1 MISLNNLSVQ
11 YSGNFLFD
19 HISFNINEKDRIGL
33 VGKNGAGK
41 TTLLRVIAKLQSPE
55 SGDVATPKG
64 LTIGYLPQEKIHTS
78 EKNIYDEALTAFS
91 EIYTLEKKIA
101 QLNKQLA
108 ERTDYE
114 SQDYMDLVKK
124 LNVYTEQYNI
134 SGGNTIEADTEKI
147 LLGLGYKREEFN
159 NSMKKFSGGWQMRVE
174 IAKILLKKPDL
185 ILLDEPTNHLDIE
198 SIQWLEEFL
207 SKCHGAVIIVSHDRA
222 FLDNITNRTIEISL
236 GKIYD
241 YKASYSEYVKLRDER
256 IENQAA
262 AYNNQQ
268 KQVQQ
273 IEHFIERFRYKASKA
288 RQVQSKIKML
298 EKMDTIKIDEVDET
312 TIHFYFPLA
321 PHSGKI
327 VLEAI
332 NAGKTYGNK
341 EVLKNNDFIIEK
353 GAKVAF
359 VGRNGEGKTTLVR
372 MINEEIPFEGQV
384 KKGHNVKIGYYAQN
398 QAQQL
403 DTSKT
408 VFETIDDIAVGDVR
422 KRVRN
427 ILGSFLFSG
436 ETIEKKVKVLSGGE
450 KSRLA
455 LACLLLEPVN
465 LLILDEPTNHLDMV
479 SKDILKN
486 ALIRFDGTLI
496 VVSHDRDFLQGLT
509 DRVYEF
515 KNKKIREYKGDIYNF
530 LEQRKIE
537 SLDELN
543 KKNSKKTSGNKSLSN
558 NKNKNLW
565 LKKKEHE
572 KKLRK
577 ISNSIKQCELD
588 IHNLEQELE
597 KMNRILKNP
606 QDNNKKINEMDIFTK
621 YEGSKA
627 QLEKEMNHWENL
639 QLELEELQ
647 NQKPI

>member
-1 MISLNNLSVQ
+1 MISLNNLSIQ

-55 SGDVATPKG
+55 SGDVATPKD

-78 EKNIYDEALTAFS
+78 EKSIYDEALSAFS
-91 EIYTLEKKIA
+91 EIYTLERKIA

-114 SQDYMDLVKK
+114 SEDYMDLVKK
-124 LNVYTEQYNI
+124 LNVFTEQYNI

-147 LLGLGYKREEFN
+147 LLGLGFKREEFN

-174 IAKILLKKPDL
+174 IAKILLRKPDL

-198 SIQWLEEFL
+198 SIQWLEDFL
-207 SKCHGAVIIVSHDRA
+207 SKYHGAVIIVSHDRA

-241 YKASYSEYVKLRDER
+241 YRASYTEYVKLRDER

-273 IEHFIERFRYKASKA
+273 IEQFIERFRYKASKA

-298 EKMDTIKIDEVDET
+298 EKMDTVKIDEVDET

-327 VLEAI
+327 VLEAE

-341 EVLKNNDFIIEK
+341 EVLKNNNFIIEK

-359 VGRNGEGKTTLVR
+359 VGRNGEGKTTLVK

-384 KKGHNVKIGYYAQN
+384 KKGHNVKIGYYAQD

-515 KNKKIREYKGDIYNF
+515 RNKNIKEHKGDVYNF
-530 LEQRKIE
+530 LEQRKLD

-543 KKNSKKTSGNKSLSN
+543 KKNLKKVAENKNPSN
-558 NKNKNLW
+558 NKSKNLW

-572 KKLRK
+572 KKTRR
-577 ISNSIKQCELD
+577 ISNTIKQCEME

-597 KMNRILKNP
+597 RMNLVLKNP
-606 QDNNKKINEMDIFTK
+606 QENNKKINEMDIFTK
-621 YEGSKA
+621 YEVSKTK
-627 QLEKEMNHWENL
+627 LEEKMNQWETL
-639 QLELEELQ
+639 QLELEGLQ
-647 NQKPI
+647 NKKPV